1 MSSLSQAQAL
11 AAAISAA
18 MLFAL
23 GGVAAKVL
31 RSADMDA
38 FRLTQIR
45 TTGAA
50 LILITFAVLKGKSQ
64 LYARK
69 DELKDLIIFGTVGVA
84 AVTSFYFF
92 ALKYLYVS
100 VALIIEFTA
109 SIWIVL
115 YLRFVKKK
123 QISPLMWWGILCAFS
138 GLTLLS
144 QIWTG
149 TSLHPLG
156 VAVAFADAFAL
167 AIYFLFADRL
177 SQTRSSLSLMSW
189 GIGVAAI
196 FWALVLPWWNFPFE
210 YLTNTYSLE
219 GNLSNYSAPGWA
231 LILWIIII
239 GTVIPYLLTVTGI
252 RELSASTGSV
262 IGMIEPIFA
271 GVIAWWL
278 LSEAFNSIQ
287 LLGCA
292 VVLLGIYLADKA
304 RAQVAK

>member
-1 MSSLSQAQAL
+1 MKHRAEFLM
-11 AAAISAA
+11 ISAA

-69 DELKDLIIFGTVGVA
+69 DELKDLIIFGTVGFA

-219 GNLSNYSAPGWA
+219 GSLSNYSAPGWA

>member
-1 MSSLSQAQAL
+1 MKHRAEFLM
-11 AAAISAA
+11 ITAA
-18 MLFAL
+18 MGFAL
-23 GGVAAKVL
+23 GGVAAKIL
-31 RSADMDA
+31 READMDA

-45 TTGAA
+45 TVGAA
-50 LILITFAVLKGKSQ
+50 IILLTFAVMRGKKQ
-64 LYARK
+64 LYARR
-69 DELKDLIIFGTVGVA
+69 DELKDLIIFGVVGVA

-92 ALKYLYVS
+92 AIKYLYVS
-100 VALIIEFTA
+100 VALVIEFTA

-123 QISPLMWWGILCAFS
+123 QVSPIMWVGIACAFS
-138 GLTLLS
+138 GLFLLS

-149 TSLHPLG
+149 TTLHPLG

-177 SQTRSSLSLMSW
+177 SQTRTSLSLMAW
-189 GIGVAAI
+189 GLGVAAV
-196 FWALVLPWWNFPFE
+196 FWSLVLPWWNFPFE

-231 LILWIIII
+231 LVLWIIIV

-262 IGMIEPIFA
+262 IGMIEPLFA
-271 GVIAWWL
+271 GAIAWWL
-278 LSEAFNSIQ
+278 LNEAFNTTQ
-287 LLGCA
+287 LIGCA
-292 VVLLGIYLADKA
+292 VLLAGIYLADKA
-304 RAQVAK
+304 RSQVKQ

>member
-1 MSSLSQAQAL
+1 MKHRAEFLM
-11 AAAISAA
+11 ISAA

-92 ALKYLYVS
+92 AIKYLYVS
-100 VALIIEFTA
+100 VALVIEFTA

-115 YLRFVKKK
+115 YLRFIKKK
-123 QISPLMWWGILCAFS
+123 QVSPIMWWGIACAFS
-138 GLTLLS
+138 GLFLLS

-149 TSLHPLG
+149 TTLHPLG

-167 AIYFLFADRL
+167 AIYFLLADRL
-177 SQTRSSLSLMSW
+177 SQKRSSLSLMSW
-189 GIGVAAI
+189 GIGVAAV

-219 GNLSNYSAPGWA
+219 GNLSNYSAPGWV
-231 LILWIIII
+231 LILWIIIV

-262 IGMIEPIFA
+262 IGMIEPLFA
-271 GVIAWWL
+271 GAIAWWL
-278 LSEAFNSIQ
+278 LNEAFNTTQ
-287 LLGCA
+287 LIGCA
-292 VVLLGIYLADKA
+292 VLLLGIYLADKA
-304 RAQVAK
+304 RQKVN

>member
-1 MSSLSQAQAL
+1 MKHRAEFLM
-11 AAAISAA
+11 ISAA
-18 MLFAL
+18 MLFAF

-92 ALKYLYVS
+92 AIKYLYVS
-100 VALIIEFTA
+100 VALVIEFTA

-115 YLRFVKKK
+115 YLRFIKKK
-123 QISPLMWWGILCAFS
+123 QVSPIMWWGIACAFS
-138 GLTLLS
+138 GLFLLS

-149 TSLHPLG
+149 TTLHPLG
-156 VAVAFADAFAL
+156 VAVAFADAVAL
-167 AIYFLFADRL
+167 AIYFLLADRL
-177 SQTRSSLSLMSW
+177 SQKRSSISLMSW
-189 GIGVAAI
+189 GIGVAAV

-262 IGMIEPIFA
+262 IGMIEPLFA
-271 GVIAWWL
+271 GAIAWWL
-278 LSEAFNSIQ
+278 LSEAFNTTQ
-287 LLGCA
+287 LIGCA
-292 VVLLGIYLADKA
+292 VLLLGIYLADKA

>member
-1 MSSLSQAQAL
+1 VKHRAEFLM
-11 AAAISAA
+11 ITAA
-18 MLFAL
+18 MGFAL
-23 GGVAAKVL
+23 GGVAAKIL
-31 RSADMDA
+31 READMDA

-45 TTGAA
+45 TVGAA
-50 LILITFAVLKGKSQ
+50 IILLAFAVMRGKEQ
-64 LYARK
+64 LYARR
-69 DELKDLIIFGTVGVA
+69 DELKDLIIFGVVGVA

-92 ALKYLYVS
+92 AIKYLYVS
-100 VALIIEFTA
+100 VALVIEFTA

-123 QISPLMWWGILCAFS
+123 QVSPIMWVGIACAFS
-138 GLTLLS
+138 GLFLLS

-149 TSLHPLG
+149 TTLHPLG

-177 SQTRSSLSLMSW
+177 SQTRTSLSLMAW
-189 GIGVAAI
+189 GLGVAAV
-196 FWALVLPWWNFPFE
+196 FWSLVLPWWNFPFE

-231 LILWIIII
+231 LVLWIIIV

-262 IGMIEPIFA
+262 IGMIEPLFA
-271 GVIAWWL
+271 GAIAWWL
-278 LSEAFNSIQ
+278 LNEAFNTTQ
-287 LLGCA
+287 LIGCA
-292 VVLLGIYLADKA
+292 VLLVGIYLADKA
-304 RAQVAK
+304 RSQVKQ

>member
-1 MSSLSQAQAL
+1 M
-11 AAAISAA
+11 ITAA
-18 MLFAL
+18 MGFAL
-23 GGVAAKVL
+23 GGVAAKIL
-31 RSADMDA
+31 READMDA

-45 TTGAA
+45 TVGAA
-50 LILITFAVLKGKSQ
+50 IILLTFAVMRGKKQ
-64 LYARK
+64 LYARR
-69 DELKDLIIFGTVGVA
+69 DELKDLIIFGVVGVA

-92 ALKYLYVS
+92 AIKYLYVS
-100 VALIIEFTA
+100 VALVIEFTA

-123 QISPLMWWGILCAFS
+123 QVSPIMWVGIACAFS
-138 GLTLLS
+138 GLFLLS

-149 TSLHPLG
+149 TTLHPLG

-177 SQTRSSLSLMSW
+177 SQTRTSLSLMAW
-189 GIGVAAI
+189 GLGVAAV
-196 FWALVLPWWNFPFE
+196 FWSLVLPWWNFPFE

-231 LILWIIII
+231 LVLWIIIV

-262 IGMIEPIFA
+262 IGMIEPLFA
-271 GVIAWWL
+271 GAIAWWL
-278 LSEAFNSIQ
+278 LNEAFNTTQ
-287 LLGCA
+287 LIGCA
-292 VVLLGIYLADKA
+292 VLLVGIYLADTA
-304 RAQVAK
+304 RSQVKQ

>member
-1 MSSLSQAQAL
+1 VKHRAEFLM
-11 AAAISAA
+11 ITAA
-18 MLFAL
+18 MGFAL
-23 GGVAAKVL
+23 GGVAAKIL
-31 RSADMDA
+31 READMDA

-45 TTGAA
+45 TVGAA
-50 LILITFAVLKGKSQ
+50 IILLTFAFMRGKKQ
-64 LYARK
+64 LYARR
-69 DELKDLIIFGTVGVA
+69 DELKDLIIFGVVGVA

-92 ALKYLYVS
+92 AIKYLYVS
-100 VALIIEFTA
+100 VALVIEFTA

-123 QISPLMWWGILCAFS
+123 QVSPIMWVGIACAFS
-138 GLTLLS
+138 GLFLLS

-149 TSLHPLG
+149 TTLHPLG

-177 SQTRSSLSLMSW
+177 SQTRTSLSLMAW
-189 GIGVAAI
+189 GLGVAAV
-196 FWALVLPWWNFPFE
+196 FWSLVLPWWNFPFE

-231 LILWIIII
+231 LVLWIIIV

-262 IGMIEPIFA
+262 IGMIEPLFA
-271 GVIAWWL
+271 GAIAWWL
-278 LSEAFNSIQ
+278 LNEAFNTTQ
-287 LLGCA
+287 LIGCA
-292 VVLLGIYLADKA
+292 VLLVGIYLADKA
-304 RAQVAK
+304 RSQVKQ

>member
-1 MSSLSQAQAL
+1 
-11 AAAISAA
+11 
-18 MLFAL
+18 
-23 GGVAAKVL
+23 
-31 RSADMDA
+31 
-38 FRLTQIR
+38 
-45 TTGAA
+45 
-50 LILITFAVLKGKSQ
+50 LIAFAVMKGKSQ

-69 DELKDLIIFGTVGVA
+69 DELKDLLVFGTVGVA

-92 ALKYLYVS
+92 AIKYLYVS

-138 GLTLLS
+138 GLVLVS

-149 TSLHPLG
+149 TSLHPIG
-156 VAVAFADAFAL
+156 VVVAFADAFAL
-167 AIYFLFADRL
+167 SIYFLYADRL
-177 SQTRSSLSLMSW
+177 SQTRSSLSLMTW
-189 GIGVAAI
+189 GIGVAAV

-271 GVIAWWL
+271 GAIAWWL

-287 LLGCA
+287 LIGCA
-292 VVLLGIYLADKA
+292 VVLLGIFLADKA

>member
-1 MSSLSQAQAL
+1 M
-11 AAAISAA
+11 ISAA
-18 MLFAL
+18 MLFAF

-64 LYARK
+64 LYARR

-92 ALKYLYVS
+92 AIKYLYVS
-100 VALIIEFTA
+100 VALVIEFTA

-115 YLRFVKKK
+115 YLRFIKKK
-123 QISPLMWWGILCAFS
+123 QVSPIMWWGIACAFS
-138 GLTLLS
+138 GLFLLS

-149 TSLHPLG
+149 TTLHPLG
-156 VAVAFADAFAL
+156 VAVAFADAIAL
-167 AIYFLFADRL
+167 AIYFLLADRL
-177 SQTRSSLSLMSW
+177 SQKRSSLSLMSW
-189 GIGVAAI
+189 GIGVAAV

-231 LILWIIII
+231 LILWIIVI

-262 IGMIEPIFA
+262 IGMIEPLFA
-271 GVIAWWL
+271 GAIAWWL
-278 LSEAFNSIQ
+278 LSEAFNTTQ
-287 LLGCA
+287 LIGCA
-292 VVLLGIYLADKA
+292 VLLLGIYLADKA

>member
-1 MSSLSQAQAL
+1 MKHRAEFLM
-11 AAAISAA
+11 ISAA

-31 RSADMDA
+31 RTADMDA

-64 LYARK
+64 LYARR

-92 ALKYLYVS
+92 AIKYLYVS
-100 VALIIEFTA
+100 VALVIEFTA

-115 YLRFVKKK
+115 YLRFIKKK
-123 QISPLMWWGILCAFS
+123 QVSPIMWWGIACAFS
-138 GLTLLS
+138 GLFLLS

-149 TSLHPLG
+149 TTLHPLG

-167 AIYFLFADRL
+167 AIYFLLADRL
-177 SQTRSSLSLMSW
+177 SQKRSSLSLMSW
-189 GIGVAAI
+189 GIGVAAV

-231 LILWIIII
+231 LILWIIVI

-262 IGMIEPIFA
+262 IGMIEPLFA
-271 GVIAWWL
+271 GAIAWWL
-278 LSEAFNSIQ
+278 LSEAFNTTQ
-287 LLGCA
+287 LIGCA
-292 VVLLGIYLADKA
+292 VLLLGIYLADKA

>member
-1 MSSLSQAQAL
+1 VKHRAEFLM
-11 AAAISAA
+11 ITAA
-18 MLFAL
+18 MGFAL

-31 RSADMDA
+31 READMDA

-45 TTGAA
+45 STGAA
-50 LILITFAVLKGKSQ
+50 IILIAFAVMKGKSQ

-92 ALKYLYVS
+92 AIKYLYVS

-138 GLTLLS
+138 GLVLVS

-149 TSLHPLG
+149 TSLHPIG

-167 AIYFLFADRL
+167 AIYFLLADRL
-177 SQTRSSLSLMSW
+177 SQTRTSLSLMTW
-189 GIGVAAI
+189 GIGVAAV

-231 LILWIIII
+231 LVLWIIII

-271 GVIAWWL
+271 GAIAWWL

>member
-1 MSSLSQAQAL
+1 MKHRAEFLM
-11 AAAISAA
+11 ISAA

-100 VALIIEFTA
+100 VALIIELTA

-219 GNLSNYSAPGWA
+219 GSLSNYSAPGWA

>member
-1 MSSLSQAQAL
+1 VKHRAEFLM
-11 AAAISAA
+11 ISAA

-292 VVLLGIYLADKA
+292 IVLLGIYLADKA

>member
-1 MSSLSQAQAL
+1 VKHRAEFLM
-11 AAAISAA
+11 ISAA
-18 MLFAL
+18 MLFAF

-92 ALKYLYVS
+92 AIKYLYVS
-100 VALIIEFTA
+100 VALVIEFTA

-115 YLRFVKKK
+115 YLRFIKKK
-123 QISPLMWWGILCAFS
+123 QVSPIMWWGIACAFS
-138 GLTLLS
+138 GLFLLS

-149 TSLHPLG
+149 TTLHPLG
-156 VAVAFADAFAL
+156 VAVAFADAVAL
-167 AIYFLFADRL
+167 AIYFLLADRL
-177 SQTRSSLSLMSW
+177 SQKRSSISLMSW
-189 GIGVAAI
+189 GIGVAAV

-231 LILWIIII
+231 LILWIIVV

-262 IGMIEPIFA
+262 IGMIEPLFA
-271 GVIAWWL
+271 GAIAWWL
-278 LSEAFNSIQ
+278 LSEAFNTTQ
-287 LLGCA
+287 LIGCA
-292 VVLLGIYLADKA
+292 VLLLGIYLADKA

>member
-1 MSSLSQAQAL
+1 MKHRAEFLM
-11 AAAISAA
+11 ISAA
-18 MLFAL
+18 MLFAF

-50 LILITFAVLKGKSQ
+50 LILINFAALKAKSQ
-64 LYARK
+64 LYALK